1 MKLSPKQARF
11 VEEYLKDL
19 NAAGAVIRAGYSKRN
34 AKQKGYGLREL
45 PKIQAAITAAIQA
58 RSKRTDADADAVI
71 AELNLIAF
79 SNMLDY
85 MTIQD
90 DGSVVMD
97 FSAVDRDKA
106 AAILEVVVDEC
117 TDRDKAAAI
126 LEVVVDEY
134 TDGKGD
140 DARPVKRVKFKLADK
155 KGALVDLGR
164 HHGLFPNRHEHT
176 GKDGGPIRV
185 RPDLSK
191 LSEEELDVL
200 ERILGRTTDA

>member
-85 MTIQD
+85 MSIRD
-90 DGSVVMD
+90 DGTVVLD
-97 FSAVDRDKA
+97 FSGVDRDKA
-106 AAILEVVVDEC
+106 AAILE
-117 TDRDKAAAI
+117 
-126 LEVVVDEY
+126 LVVDEY

-140 DARPVKRVKFKLADK
+140 DARPAKRTKFRLADK
-155 KGALVDLGR
+155 KGALVDIGR
-164 HHGLFPNRHEHT
+164 HLGLFPNRHELT

-200 ERILGRTTDA
+200 ERILDRATDAR

>member
-1 MKLSPKQARF
+1 MSLTPLQARF
-11 VEEYLKDL
+11 VEEFLIDL
-19 NAAGAVIRAGYSKRN
+19 NGAGAVVRAGYSKRG
-34 AKQKGYGLREL
+34 AKQKAYKLRQTPE
-45 PKIQAAITAAIQA
+45 IQDAIAAAIQA
-58 RSKRTDADADAVI
+58 RSKRTAADADAVI

-85 MTIQD
+85 MTIRD
-90 DGSVVMD
+90 DGTVAID
-97 FSAVDRDKA
+97 FSAVDRDQG
-106 AAILEVVVDEC
+106 AAILELVVE
-117 TDRDKAAAI
+117 
-126 LEVVVDEY
+126 EY

-140 DARPVKRVKFKLADK
+140 NARPVKRTKFRLADK

-164 HHGLFPNRHEHT
+164 HLGLFPNRHEVT

-200 ERILGRTTDA
+200 ERIIGRATDA

>member
-1 MKLSPKQARF
+1 MKLSPKQTRF
-11 VEEYLKDL
+11 VEEYLVDL
-19 NAAGAVIRAGYSKRN
+19 NAAGAVVRAGYSKRGAN
-34 AKQKGYGLREL
+34 RKGYELRQI
-45 PKIQAAITAAIQA
+45 PKIQDAIFAAMQV

-85 MTIQD
+85 MTIKD
-90 DGSVVMD
+90 DGTVVMD
-97 FSAVDRDKA
+97 FSAVDRDQA
-106 AAILEVVVDEC
+106 AAILE
-117 TDRDKAAAI
+117 
-126 LEVVVDEY
+126 LVVDEY

-164 HHGLFPNRHEHT
+164 HLGLFPNRHEVT
-176 GKDGGPIRV
+176 GKDGEPIRV

-200 ERILGRTTDA
+200 ERILGRATDT

>member
-1 MKLSPKQARF
+1 MSLSPLQARF
-11 VEEYLKDL
+11 VEEYLVDL
-19 NAAGAVIRAGYSKRN
+19 NAADAARRAGYSKRGAN
-34 AKQKGYGLREL
+34 RKGYDLLRT
-45 PKIQAAITAAIQA
+45 PKIQAAVTAAKQA
-58 RSKRTDADADAVI
+58 RSRRTDADADAVI

-90 DGSVVMD
+90 DGTVAID
-97 FSAVDRDKA
+97 FSAVDRDQA
-106 AAILEVVVDEC
+106 AAILE
-117 TDRDKAAAI
+117 
-126 LEVVVDEY
+126 LVVDEY

-164 HHGLFPNRHEHT
+164 HHGLFPNRHEVT
-176 GKDGGPIRV
+176 GKDGEPIRV

-200 ERILGRTTDA
+200 ERILGRDTDSR